1 MTCPNINLTE
11 WKNLVNIRGENIA
24 YYLWDF
30 YKGEVPEH
38 EYLQINT
45 TPYIK
50 SGVSELF
57 ESNPE
62 LANTVYEAA
71 RLRTLENNKLE
82 QDIKE
87 LIKGREDIPSS
98 IFLSYLVNNNLI
110 PKIQEYITSIGY
122 RHGEWNELYKR
133 LTLDYSPTNTKSEKA
148 KLISHELMHALSHKY
163 ITSYEALRQP
173 DFKEYILKTN
183 ENEKIKGTNRTIELV
198 NLTKEQ
204 LDALDN
210 LVRIKEKVFDFIKSG
225 KFNKNEKLTNAN
237 FGSLNYAFSELDKK
251 ENIHEFISEV
261 FSNPIL
267 IDVLKQIP
275 TEGNKSNLF
284 KEFIRALKI
293 ILGFNNESI
302 IEDIFYYSEKAFI
315 NEALK
320 ESNTKKQQAQQ
331 LYSQYLDSIFP
342 DSKVKDIVYH
352 GSNQK
357 INQFEV
363 KKEPLIHFG
372 SKNAALQR
380 GDVLNPVLLNIENLE
395 IIKDGMW
402 FLGTDEGGL
411 LKELLDRNIL
421 TVEQVKNISEAKNKA
436 IQESPYFHENYRMA
450 LPEGE
455 KAGNEKLQEILINK
469 NVGFEYINLSED
481 RGSVS
486 YAVPSQKQIHILG
499 TKQDIEGFRNFV
511 NLNNSNYIE
520 SNDNLIKKYAL
531 SGLSAE
537 EIGDILKKN
546 C

>member
-62 LANTVYEAA
+62 LANTVYEA
-71 RLRTLENNKLE
+71 LEFKTNSLQAFKDNLINIIGVDKV
-82 QDIKE
+82 KE
-87 LIKGREDIPSS
+87 LYAGTDVEFNSFTIDDVELGTDKSLIVTIKTDKGQRTAINLRLDGDYQ
-98 IFLSYLVNNNLI
+98 YL
-110 PKIQEYITSIGY
+110 KIS
-122 RHGEWNELYKR
+122 
-133 LTLDYSPTNTKSEKA
+133 
-148 KLISHELMHALSHKY
+148 
-163 ITSYEALRQP
+163 
-173 DFKEYILKTN
+173 
-183 ENEKIKGTNRTIELV
+183 
-198 NLTKEQ
+198 
-204 LDALDN
+204 
-210 LVRIKEKVFDFIKSG
+210 
-225 KFNKNEKLTNAN
+225 
-237 FGSLNYAFSELDKK
+237 
-251 ENIHEFISEV
+251 
-261 FSNPIL
+261 
-267 IDVLKQIP
+267 
-275 TEGNKSNLF
+275 EGNKTVKGIYAPL
-284 KEFIRALKI
+284 
-293 ILGFNNESI
+293 
-302 IEDIFYYSEKAFI
+302 SEKKTAIDFLI
-315 NEALK
+315 NEFKNLNIQEA
-320 ESNTKKQQAQQ
+320 TPQQKQQAQQ
-331 LYSQYLDSIFP
+331 LYSQYLDTIFS